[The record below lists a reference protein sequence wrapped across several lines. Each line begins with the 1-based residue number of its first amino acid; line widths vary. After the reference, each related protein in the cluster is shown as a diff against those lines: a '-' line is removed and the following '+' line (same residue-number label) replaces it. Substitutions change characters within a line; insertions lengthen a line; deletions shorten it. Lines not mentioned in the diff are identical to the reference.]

1 MIKLTANS
9 YKKKYI
15 WHFRQFAKIGVLDV
29 LVNISVSLVREK
41 LREREKK
48 VKTQKL
54 GPNALNALCLFFSF
68 DGN

>member
-9 YKKKYI
+9 YKKRYI
-15 WHFRQFAKIGVLDV
+15 WQFAKIGVLDV

-54 GPNALNALCLFFSF
+54 GPIALNALCLFFSF